1 MRDLDL
7 DHNVRPAVRTPAPK
21 LMRRAAFG
29 VAVCLSFSLAAC
41 NSAPDKPSPVANAV
55 ANATAAVRADD
66 DMKTVLDAYA
76 ALDPKAIEKV
86 DVPTARA
93 QPTIADAVNSVLKTQ
108 GRSTS
113 PQALVPG
120 VTSRDITVQ
129 GAAGSLPATVYK
141 PAGNGP
147 FPVVTYFHGGGWVI
161 ADRKVYDGGARGLAK
176 AANAI
181 VVSVD
186 YRRAPEARFPAAWDD
201 AFASYKWV
209 ASHAASLGG
218 DPKRLALAGESAGGN
233 LAVAT
238 AIAARD
244 ANAPKPLAVI
254 AVYPVAQTGSMNTES
269 YIENA
274 VAKPLNK
281 PMIAWFLDKLLR
293 TPADKQDT
301 RLDLVHANLAGLP
314 PVTIINARIDP
325 LRDDGAQLQKA
336 IAAVNGPVDRRVYD
350 GVTHEF
356 FGTAAVVQKAKDAQ
370 QYAGTR
376 LQQAFGTGQ

>member
-1 MRDLDL
+1 M
-7 DHNVRPAVRTPAPK
+7 HQQFA
-21 LMRRAAFG
+21 RRSTIALAAC
-29 VAVCLSFSLAAC
+29 ALLTLAAC

-55 ANATAAVRADD
+55 AKASAAVRADD
-66 DMKTVLDAYA
+66 DMKAVLDAQA
-76 ALDPKAIEKV
+76 AMDPKAIEKV
-86 DVPTARA
+86 DVATARM
-93 QPTIADAVNSVLKTQ
+93 QPTIADAVNAVLKAQ
-108 GRSTS
+108 GRDTS

-120 VTSRDITVQ
+120 VTSRDISVQ

-141 PAGNGP
+141 PVGKGP
-147 FPVVTYFHGGGWVI
+147 FPVIVYFHGGGWVI

-186 YRRAPEARFPAAWDD
+186 YRRAPEAKFPAAWDD

-209 ASHAASLGG
+209 ASHASSLGG

-244 ANAPKPLAVI
+244 AGAPKPLAVV
-254 AVYPVAQTGSMNTES
+254 AVYPVAQTGSTNTES

-301 RLDLVHANLAGLP
+301 RLDLVHANLANLP
-314 PVTIINARIDP
+314 PVTIINATIDP
-325 LRDDGAQLQKA
+325 LRDDGSLLQKA
-336 IAAVNGPVDRRVYD
+336 IQQANGQVDRQVFT

-356 FGTAAVVQKAKDAQ
+356 FGTAAVVQKARDAQ
-370 QYAGTR
+370 QYAGQR
-376 LQQAFGTGQ
+376 LQQAFGTRQ

>member
-1 MRDLDL
+1 
-7 DHNVRPAVRTPAPK
+7 
-21 LMRRAAFG
+21 
-29 VAVCLSFSLAAC
+29 
-41 NSAPDKPSPVANAV
+41 
-55 ANATAAVRADD
+55 
-66 DMKTVLDAYA
+66 
-76 ALDPKAIEKV
+76 
-86 DVPTARA
+86 
-93 QPTIADAVNSVLKTQ
+93 
-108 GRSTS
+108 
-113 PQALVPG
+113 
-120 VTSRDITVQ
+120 VTSRDIGVQ

-141 PAGNGP
+141 PDGKGP
-147 FPVVTYFHGGGWVI
+147 FPVIVYFHGGGWVI

-186 YRRAPEARFPAAWDD
+186 YRRAPEAKFPAAWDD

-209 ASHAASLGG
+209 ASHASSLGG

-244 ANAPKPLAVI
+244 AGAPKPLAVV
-254 AVYPVAQTGSMNTES
+254 AVYPVAQTGSTNTES

-301 RLDLVHANLAGLP
+301 RLDLVHANLANLP
-314 PVTIINARIDP
+314 PVTIINATIDP
-325 LRDDGAQLQKA
+325 LRDDGSLLQKA
-336 IAAVNGPVDRRVYD
+336 IQQANGQVDRQVFT

-356 FGTAAVVQKAKDAQ
+356 FGTAAVVQKARDAQ
-370 QYAGTR
+370 QYAGQR
-376 LQQAFGTGQ
+376 LQQAFGTRQ